1 MTTAPTKEAEFKQR
15 FASVLQDLQEAGTR
29 DGETMALIG
38 SLASEL
44 AASLKQQ
51 SWSGAKSVM
60 TTETYN
66 DLLKTF
72 ETKGNGHHQAGRIK
86 QAYALQ
92 ALAVSL
98 IAATQRADQ
107 TMAQG
112 EMLLDAIIDRSVAI
126 YRQQTRSNPN

>member
-15 FASVLQDLQEAGTR
+15 FVAVLQDLQEAGAR

-38 SLASEL
+38 SLAAEL
-44 AASLKQQ
+44 AASLNQQ

-126 YRQQTRSNPN
+126 YRQQARSNPN

>member
-15 FASVLQDLQEAGTR
+15 FVAVLQELQEAGTR
-29 DGETMALIG
+29 YCETMALIG
-38 SLASEL
+38 SLAAEL
-44 AASLKQQ
+44 SGSLGQQ
-51 SWSGAKSVM
+51 SWSGAKSVL

-72 ETKGNGHHQAGRIK
+72 ETKGNGNHQAGRDK
-86 QAYALQ
+86 QTSAIQ

-112 EMLLDAIIDRSVAI
+112 EMLLDTIIDRAVAI
-126 YRQQTRSNPN
+126 YRQQSRSKPN